1 MLVTHYYNYFL
12 NSGDQKVERPKT
24 SSYNLAKTYNF
35 NQTLMERMINNG
47 LPLNKLTK
55 QFRMR
60 PEIMSL
66 VLPFITNKLENSENT
81 CHLPKIIGITKNVF
95 FIDHNIIEVN
105 TNYIFCFIIHLTII
119 FEIIRNVTVKIIQI
133 YMK

>member
-1 MLVTHYYNYFL
+1 
-12 NSGDQKVERPKT
+12 
-24 SSYNLAKTYNF
+24 
-35 NQTLMERMINNG
+35 MERTINNG
-47 LPLNKLTK
+47 LPLYQLTK

-66 VLPFITNKLENSENT
+66 VLPFITNHLESSEHTYN
-81 CHLPKIIGITKNVF
+81 LPNVIGISKNVY

-105 TNYIFCFIIHLTII
+105 YYVINQNVCLIKMFKPTRNAMVKFIS
-119 FEIIRNVTVKIIQI
+119 I